1 MYYYHAQVILAF
13 TMEDIN
19 SKNVLEVSNLN
30 TWYGNKK
37 ILSDINLNVSHKEI
51 MVIMGH
57 SGSGKSTLLR
67 YILGLE
73 KTKTGLIKLLDKEVS
88 KLNKKDLYKLRKR
101 IGVAFQNGALFSSMT
116 VRENIELPLHENTEL
131 DEKTIHIM
139 SRLKLELMQ
148 LSGTE
153 SLMPSEL
160 SGGMLKRAGLA
171 RAVIMDPE
179 LLFFDEPSAGLDP
192 ITSAHL
198 DNLIL
203 QLRDALNMSI
213 IIVTHDLE
221 SAFKIAD
228 RITVLDKGEIIMTG
242 NKEVIKKSHDPR
254 IINMLERRAINNTV
268 DADDYLNRLMRN

>member
-1 MYYYHAQVILAF
+1 MYYYHTQVILILI
-13 TMEDIN
+13 MIKRN
-19 SKNVLEVSNLN
+19 LQNVLEISGLN
-30 TWYGNKK
+30 TWYGNRQ
-37 ILSDINLNVSHKEI
+37 ILTNINLNVSHNEI

-73 KTKTGLIKLLDKEVS
+73 KIKLGKIKLLGKEIG
-88 KLNKKDLYKLRKR
+88 KLNKEELFKLRRR
-101 IGVAFQNGALFSSMT
+101 IGVAFQSGALFNSMT
-116 VRENIELPLHENTEL
+116 VGQNVELPLRENTKL
-131 DEKTIHIM
+131 DENTIRIM

-153 SLMPSEL
+153 SLMPAEL

-171 RAVIMDPE
+171 RAVVMDPE
-179 LLFFDEPSAGLDP
+179 LLFFDEPSSGLDP

-203 QLRDALNMSI
+203 QLRDTLNMSI
-213 IIVTHDLE
+213 VVVTHELE

-228 RITVLDKGEIIMTG
+228 RITIIDKGEIILTG
-242 NKEVIKKSHDPR
+242 SKEEIKKSNDPR
-254 IINMLERRAINNTV
+254 IINMLKRRVIKNEI
-268 DADDYLNRLMRN
+268 DAEEYLNRLTKK

>member
-1 MYYYHAQVILAF
+1 
-13 TMEDIN
+13 
-19 SKNVLEVSNLN
+19 
-30 TWYGNKK
+30 
-37 ILSDINLNVSHKEI
+37 
-51 MVIMGH
+51 
-57 SGSGKSTLLR
+57 
-67 YILGLE
+67 
-73 KTKTGLIKLLDKEVS
+73 
-88 KLNKKDLYKLRKR
+88 
-101 IGVAFQNGALFSSMT
+101 MT

-139 SRLKLELMQ
+139 TRLKLELMQ

-213 IIVTHDLE
+213 IVVTHDLE

-228 RITVLDKGEIIMTG
+228 RITVLDKGKIIMVG
-242 NKEVIKKSHDPR
+242 DKGAIKKSRDAR
-254 IINMLERRAINNTV
+254 IINMLERRAITNNI
-268 DADDYLNRLMRN
+268 DADDYLNRLTRN

>member
-1 MYYYHAQVILAF
+1 
-13 TMEDIN
+13 MENIN
-19 SKNVLEVSNLN
+19 PKNVLEVSNLN

-37 ILSDINLNVSHKEI
+37 ILSNINLNVSHKEI

-88 KLNKKDLYKLRKR
+88 KLNKEDLYKLRKR

-242 NKEVIKKSHDPR
+242 DKEVIKKSHDPR

-268 DADDYLNRLMRN
+268 DADDYLNRLTRN